1 MAEIVRNGLFRFF
14 AALANNP
21 QHHEQGHH
29 RCNKIGIGHFP
40 RATVVATVPFLYNL
54 LNYRY

>member
-1 MAEIVRNGLFRFF
+1 MAKIVRGLFRLF

-29 RCNKIGIGHFP
+29 RRNEIGIGHFP
-40 RATVVATVPFLYNL
+40 GAPMVAAVSFLHNL
-54 LNYRY
+54 LNN